1 MNDLENNTRSIE
13 QHQVLLIINFIM
25 IGLMLACFAFILG
38 NFFKTIFP
46 VWETVGFSILAFL
59 IALESLVVR
68 YLRRHESRIL
78 HNTLLATLA
87 ELILILFVIKLISL
101 LISGFSTIWVEILS
115 WQQDFLANFF
125 EPSYMLRALGLLLV
139 WFLAFIFSQ
148 PLIQLEEDE
157 ELLAQEKLGYTFTDR
172 QDARRSL
179 ISLVFILGFA
189 MIIMMVLM
197 KSSIE
202 LLYNTTTSASTF
214 VIVLLIY
221 FFAGFVFLS
230 LNQYAIMKA
239 RWYFSDM
246 TVNPELAK
254 RWLLYTL
261 SFIVVVIV
269 LIIFL
274 PTDFAVGFYPIAR
287 VLSEVLV
294 FLFAIV
300 QYVFFLPI
308 ALLIT
313 LITSLFS
320 GEPVADQ
327 FQESLPERMPSVPQ
341 VTAIAPWWDV
351 VKSILFWLIFLGVI
365 IFSIRYYIKNRPD
378 FKSLLDHIHIAD
390 WLRDFWNWIKS
401 GFKIVRQ
408 VSSQTYQKGLDNI
421 RTFFRNR
428 QIKLPS
434 LADIARRLP
443 PRQAVIL
450 TYIDWIHWNRD
461 HGFDRRKS
469 QTPHEYGHAFIHYLP
484 EADEIAHDFTN
495 TFIKARYTK
504 DKIDKSTAQHTQ
516 ELLSALKDT
525 FKQKQTLE
533 DVNG

>member
-1 MNDLENNTRSIE
+1 MNDLDTNTLSIE
-13 QHQVLLIINFIM
+13 QHQVLLIINFVMVGFI
-25 IGLMLACFAFILG
+25 LACFAFILG
-38 NFFKTIFP
+38 NFFQTLYP
-46 VWETVGFSILAFL
+46 AWETLGFTILAFL
-59 IALESLVVR
+59 IALESLIVR

-78 HNTLLATLA
+78 HNVFLTKLA

-101 LISGFSTIWVEILS
+101 LISGFSTIWMEILS
-115 WQQDFLANFF
+115 WQQDFLKNFF
-125 EPSYMLRALGLLLV
+125 DQSYMLRAIGLLLV
-139 WFLAFIFSQ
+139 WFLAIIFSQ

-179 ISLVFILGFA
+179 ISLVFILGFS

-202 LLYNTTTSASTF
+202 LLHNTITSASTY
-214 VIVLLIY
+214 VIFLLIY

-230 LNQYAIMKA
+230 LNQYSIMKA
-239 RWYFSDM
+239 RWYFSDI

-254 RWLLYTL
+254 RWLIYTL
-261 SFIVVVIV
+261 SFILVVIV

-274 PTDFAVGFYPIAR
+274 PTDFVVGFYPIAR
-287 VLSEVLV
+287 VLSEVVV
-294 FLFAIV
+294 FLFTII
-300 QYVFFLPI
+300 QYLFFLPI
-308 ALLIT
+308 ALLIA

-320 GEPVADQ
+320 GESVTDQ
-327 FQESLPERMPSVPQ
+327 FQESLPERMPSLPQ
-341 VTAIAPWWDV
+341 ITTIAPWWDV

-378 FKSLLDHIHIAD
+378 FKSLLDNIHIAD
-390 WLRDFWNWIKS
+390 WLRDFWEWIKR
-401 GFKIVRQ
+401 GFKIIRQ
-408 VSSQTYQKGLDNI
+408 ASSETFQKGLDNI
-421 RTFFRNR
+421 QTFLKNR

-450 TYIDWIHWNRD
+450 TYIDWIHWNRE

-469 QTPHEYGHAFIHYLP
+469 QTPLEYGHAYTQYLP
-484 EADEIAHDFTN
+484 EADEITHDFTN
-495 TFIKARYTK
+495 TFIKARYAK
-504 DKIDKSTAQHTQ
+504 DTIDKSTAQHAQ
-516 ELLSALKDT
+516 DLLTALKDT
-525 FKQKQTLE
+525 FKQKRIDE
-533 DVNG
+533 DTEG